1 MPVYEKLFNLIL
13 DNGIVLTDWLKGN
26 IIPIYKN
33 KGRKE
38 DPANYRPITLL
49 SCIGKVFT
57 SILNTRV
64 TKYLENNHI
73 LNETQSGFRTEYST
87 LDNIMTLYCL
97 TEYLKSNK
105 KKLYCC
111 FIDFTKALDNIWRAG
126 LWQKLLKHG
135 IRGKILTVIKN
146 MYKEIKSCITVNGN
160 SSGFFSCEKGVKQ
173 GENLSP
179 LLFAIYLN
187 DLETYLDL
195 YNYKGVEI
203 GIHDENVL
211 IFLKLFVILY
221 ADDTIILSD
230 DAKHFQDMLN
240 VFNEYCKNWK
250 LKINIEKTKVVIF
263 GNYIRIRN
271 VTFFIDGQ
279 SIEIEKE
286 FKYLG
291 VLFTKNGRFVQHI
304 KSLSNVA
311 CKAMYLFRKKLLI
324 CIYLLIAN

>member
-1 MPVYEKLFNLIL
+1 
-13 DNGIVLTDWLKGN
+13 
-26 IIPIYKN
+26 
-33 KGRKE
+33 
-38 DPANYRPITLL
+38 
-49 SCIGKVFT
+49 
-57 SILNTRV
+57 
-64 TKYLENNHI
+64 
-73 LNETQSGFRTEYST
+73 
-87 LDNIMTLYCL
+87 MTLYGL
-97 TEYLKSNK
+97 IEYFKSNK

-111 FIDFTKALDNIWRAG
+111 FIDFTKAFDNIWRAG

-135 IRGKILTVIKN
+135 IRGKILTIIQN

-160 SSGFFSCEKGVKQ
+160 SSGFFSCEKGVRH

-187 DLETYLDL
+187 DLETYVDL
-195 YNYKGVEI
+195 YNCKDVET

-240 VFNEYCKNWK
+240 VFSEYCKKWK

-263 GNYIRIRN
+263 DNYIRIRN

-279 SIEIEKE
+279 SIEIVKE

-291 VLFTKNGRFVQHI
+291 ALFTNKMVDLYNILKVCQMLHVKQCI
-304 KSLSNVA
+304 CWEKE
-311 CKAMYLFRKKLLI
+311 LLI
-324 CIYLLIAN
+324 FIYLLIANWNSLIRRSHRYYCMEVKSQASKIYMH